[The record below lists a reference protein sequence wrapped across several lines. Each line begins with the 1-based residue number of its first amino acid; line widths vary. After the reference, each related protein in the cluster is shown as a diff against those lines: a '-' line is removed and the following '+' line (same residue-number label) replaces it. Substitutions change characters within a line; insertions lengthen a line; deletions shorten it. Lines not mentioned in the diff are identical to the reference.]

1 MGQKSLIFTGH
12 LKKDGGKLVYSQPDN
27 AKKYED
33 FVKNIDEGQYVDV
46 FFDAHKDD
54 GSYAQIAKIKVCIRA
69 LATETGDTF
78 EDTQFIVKE
87 KSGLC
92 IKKIRN
98 EQLYIELKSFGD
110 CSKEEL
116 SLAINTI
123 IEMGK
128 FVNIDFT

>member
-1 MGQKSLIFTGH
+1 MI
-12 LKKDGGKLVYSQPDN
+12 
-27 AKKYED
+27 
-33 FVKNIDEGQYVDV
+33 
-46 FFDAHKDD
+46 
-54 GSYAQIAKIKVCIRA
+54 
-69 LATETGDTF
+69 
-78 EDTQFIVKE
+78 KE

-92 IKKIRN
+92 IKKVRN

-123 IEMGK
+123 IEIGK

>member
-1 MGQKSLIFTGH
+1 MTQKSLIFTGH
-12 LKKDGGKLVYSQPDN
+12 LIKENGKLVYAQSHN
-27 AKKYED
+27 AKQYD
-33 FVKNIDEGQYVDV
+33 AFVKNIDEGQRVDV

-69 LATETGDTF
+69 LASETGDSF

-92 IKKIRN
+92 IKKIRH

>member
-1 MGQKSLIFTGH
+1 MSQKNLIFIGK
-12 LKKDGGKLVYSQPDN
+12 LKKEGKKLVYSQSEKVKQYD
-27 AKKYED
+27 E
-33 FVKNIDEGQYVDV
+33 FVKNLEEGQYVDI
-46 FFDAHKDD
+46 FLDAHKDD
-54 GSYAQIAKIKVCIRA
+54 GSLAQIAKIKVCIRA

-92 IKKIRN
+92 IKNVIHG
-98 EQLYIELKSFGD
+98 ELYIELKSFGD

-116 SLAINTI
+116 ALSIQTI

-128 FVNIDFT
+128 FLNIDFN